1 MPWLFVVTVM
11 SGRWIE
17 ALYAGH
23 VLPSG
28 GRSWLLELGCYNY
41 KVQSTPRWLYM
52 NIFLIS
58 VNIRARGHCEHDN
71 QCVFKL
77 GEGEHQTCHGLT
89 HVLLK
94 CLHRNEAIS
103 VASQIGRVFQQG
115 SGIFLRDW
123 HCPILRQKD
132 MFSRSKKHQTTNFL
146 MFGVGFYPDI
156 HETLESF
163 AGHVSLDC
171 DPRKT
176 FWSNY
181 GNLQQPR
188 WKS

>member
-1 MPWLFVVTVM
+1 MIIIYEYIWWVFNKCKSMCTWTLWTWQSVCFQVRWRGASSM
-11 SGRWIE
+11 SWFN
-17 ALYAGH
+17 
-23 VLPSG
+23 S
-28 GRSWLLELGCYNY
+28 
-41 KVQSTPRWLYM
+41 
-52 NIFLIS
+52 
-58 VNIRARGHCEHDN
+58 
-71 QCVFKL
+71 
-77 GEGEHQTCHGLT
+77 LT

-171 DPRKT
+171 DPRKK

-181 GNLQQPR
+181 GNLQRPR